1 MSRIFINRE
10 KELEFLE
17 RKYNSNKKEV
27 IIIYGRRRVGK
38 TELIKEFIKGK
49 DAIYFLAD
57 RRGPYLNSK
66 RFMELVSEFFD
77 YPYLEP
83 RNFDDVF
90 RIIAKL
96 AKKRLVVVIDEFSYL
111 LEQDNAIASV
121 FQYIIDE
128 ILTEKI
134 MLILC
139 GSLISTM
146 ESTFSYRNPLYGRR
160 TGQWKVTPL
169 SYFDFSKSL
178 PSWPIEEKIKLYAV
192 TGGVPFY
199 FMQMDENKTVFE
211 NILEKILS
219 KGSILYE
226 EIEFL
231 LREELRDPSTYMSI
245 LEAIAFG
252 NTRLSDIANYTKIKI
267 NDLPKYL
274 NVLMKMD
281 IIKRE
286 QPVTEKIR
294 KTKKSIY
301 LIKDNFFRFWF
312 RFVFPNRSKIE
323 TEKSKDVLKNKIEP
337 YFNQFVGLAFEE
349 ISKEFLIRKF
359 DKFSIE
365 KIGRFWGKKIRSNN
379 KVEAVEIDLVAL
391 NSQTREIAFFEVK
404 WADLSFLKANSILKR
419 LKEKSKAVNWNK
431 KKRIEYFGLIA
442 KHIEE
447 KRSFLSKGYLVYD
460 LNDFNL

>member
-57 RRGPYLNSK
+57 RRGTYLNSK

-83 RNFDDVF
+83 KNFDDVF

-301 LIKDNFFRFWF
+301 LILLIIFLLLLLLYL
-312 RFVFPNRSKIE
+312 
-323 TEKSKDVLKNKIEP
+323 VLL
-337 YFNQFVGLAFEE
+337 YQFQLIHHLIHYVDQIILY
-349 ISKEFLIRKF
+349 FLISFTKITKKPKTKRK
-359 DKFSIE
+359 
-365 KIGRFWGKKIRSNN
+365 
-379 KVEAVEIDLVAL
+379 
-391 NSQTREIAFFEVK
+391 
-404 WADLSFLKANSILKR
+404 
-419 LKEKSKAVNWNK
+419 
-431 KKRIEYFGLIA
+431 
-442 KHIEE
+442 
-447 KRSFLSKGYLVYD
+447 
-460 LNDFNL
+460 